1 MLKDKKAVKKELKT
15 KALVEQ
21 QRQKKMDESDDE
33 KLRNHEITGQRGNN
47 N

>member
-33 KLRNHEITGQRGNN
+33 KLRNDEIMGQRGNN